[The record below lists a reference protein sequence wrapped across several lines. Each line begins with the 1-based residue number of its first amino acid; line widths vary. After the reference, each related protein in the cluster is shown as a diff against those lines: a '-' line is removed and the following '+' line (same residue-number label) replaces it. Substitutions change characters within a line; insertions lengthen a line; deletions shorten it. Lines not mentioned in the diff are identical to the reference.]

1 MGLGIFKDSE
11 VERGREL
18 VLLFRGS
25 IWILIFGLYSKGDLL
40 TEMAEVGNGCLTK
53 GTSNGLSDKF

>member
-18 VLLFRGS
+18 VFLFRGS
-25 IWILIFGLYSKGDLL
+25 IWILIFGLYSKRDLL
-40 TEMAEVGNGCLTK
+40 TEMAEVGNGCLTE
-53 GTSNGLSDKF
+53 GTSNGVSDKF